1 MGHLEEIRM
10 FRLPLFEEAAV
21 KHLISGCRISANQS
35 VAAERQLIGASAQ
48 GGKGAEVAERRQNVL
63 EKAPMLRRRASSV
76 IRKDSIGIIP
86 QDPGYKH
93 PVTMPVRLTVKIR
106 F

>member
-1 MGHLEEIRM
+1 LDFRYFGENGLLEEIRT

-48 GGKGAEVAERRQNVL
+48 GGKAAEVAERRQNVL
-63 EKAPMLRRRASSV
+63 EKAPTQCRWASSV
-76 IRKDSIGIIP
+76 ISKDESW
-86 QDPGYKH
+86 QDSNNP
-93 PVTMPVRLTVKIR
+93 
-106 F
+106 